1 MAGSGRRV
9 ELSAVGIEGANAYW
23 SLGVA
28 ALYEEAIRRGEGS
41 LTAGGPIVCNTAP
54 HTGRSPNDKFVVKE
68 PSSEGHVDW
77 GKVNRPISP
86 AQFDALEQR
95 MLASLKGKDLF
106 VQRSEERTSELQSQS
121 NLVCR

>member
-1 MAGSGRRV
+1 MTGSGRKV

-23 SLGVA
+23 SLGAA
-28 ALYEEAIRRGEGS
+28 ALYEEAIRRGEGQ
-41 LTAGGPIVCNTAP
+41 LTAEGPIVCNTAP

-68 PSSEGHVDW
+68 PSSEAHVAW

-86 AQFDALEQR
+86 EKFDGLEKR

-106 VQRSEERTSELQSQS
+106 VQDCWAGEIGRAH
-121 NLVCR
+121 V